1 MAFKTVWFIV
11 MKTKEKAKLDFERR
25 PQYQGLDY
33 YFNKERSFKEF
44 ENEQFIVP
52 WQMEKTKKNELLLE

>member
-1 MAFKTVWFIV
+1 